1 MTHDRST
8 AGAAAGAPTPGT
20 ALDGAPDAHP
30 TAARPETGPETR
42 PAPVTVAVVGA
53 GPRGLWA
60 AECLADEARAHRV
73 PVAVDVVDDAPPGA
87 GAAYGPGQPDH
98 WTLNVDSRIVRTGVG
113 TFADWARRHGP
124 GAGAGGAGGAGQTT
138 GDAGQTTADGNAAR
152 GAGQTTGDAVPFP
165 PRSVVGDFLADSWR
179 ALAADPARAPW
190 FTLRHVR
197 RRVRD
202 VRQVAGGWSVD
213 GATYDDVLLA
223 TGHAATWPGALPRD
237 GERGDGAD
245 GARDGDRADGH
256 SGDRRDGRDPG
267 RVRTVGVYP
276 PDGLR
281 SIPAG
286 ARVLVRGAA
295 LTFIDA
301 ALELTVGRGGRFVG
315 TGTGLTYRPGGGE
328 PAVIRPVCRSGRFM
342 EVKPDPR
349 GRLAGIRDDA
359 AARRARAAVVTC
371 ADLAGMTAALESYA
385 VALLDAAGA
394 GGGDGDTSGDVSG
407 GSDSNSGAAL
417 RAVRAV
423 VAGTDAGPA
432 PDDGDGTTR
441 ADTGDTTGG
450 TTRNAERDAV
460 AALRRSRD
468 IAVGAAPPGAAWA
481 VGQAFR
487 QLYPAIVGRVADR
500 TRPPLVG
507 FGALART
514 LERVAFGPTP
524 DNASRLLALIDA
536 GVVDCADLAD
546 PTAVDR
552 ALAGDAATA
561 DTPSDAPTPATADVV
576 VDAVLPPAGIVPG
589 TLLAETLAR
598 HGVDAA
604 EVSVDPDGAVAGLP
618 GLAVA
623 GRDTEHLLP
632 GADTLSRDLHD
643 VVPRWARGVVTRH
656 RTTAVRDPRAAATVP
671 LTGRLEPWAVE
682 LLEDPGRCDRL
693 LVEHGSP
700 VNVLRPAPVLRAVDE
715 LIAAGRDCGVD
726 VRVFMARKANKG
738 LAFVDAVRDA
748 GHGVDVAGEAELR
761 QVLARGV
768 PGERIILS
776 AAVKPAAL
784 LDLAVRAG
792 VVVSADGPEE
802 ADRIADAAAR
812 AGTVARIAPR
822 LAPDPGLL
830 PATRFGARAGAWG
843 RWLRG
848 GGGASGVG
856 AGGDAGVA
864 GAGGASGGGAGVRGA
879 GGAVAV
885 VGVHVHLHGYS
896 ASDRRVALGEAL
908 GVVDAAR
915 QAGHAPTFVDLGGGV
930 PMSYVDD
937 PAQWAAFLRAR
948 EAVSGAGGARG
959 AGADGA
965 AHTGGAGVDGA
976 AHTGG
981 AGADGAAH
989 TDGAGVDGAG
999 ATHADASDM
1008 TGERFTWKDDPLRTI
1023 YPFHQSP
1030 TRGDWLRDLLTGPVE
1045 VRGVDDGAA
1054 DGTDAPADGEAVSA
1068 ADALVVRGLRLH
1080 LEPGRSVLDGA
1091 GLTLARVAFLKE
1103 RSDGV
1108 PLVGLEMNRT
1118 QCRTTADDLLVDPV
1132 LVPCVSAGTSA
1143 PDRGPGY
1150 EGFLVGAYCIE
1161 DEVIVRR
1168 RMRFPRGISV
1178 GDVIAL
1184 PNTGGYFMHILE
1196 SASHQIPLARNV
1208 VAVDAGAS
1216 GRLDFRVDP
1225 VDER

>member
-1 MTHDRST
+1 MSDDRST
-8 AGAAAGAPTPGT
+8 VSAPG
-20 ALDGAPDAHP
+20 
-30 TAARPETGPETR
+30 
-42 PAPVTVAVVGA
+42 PAPLTVAVVGA

-87 GAAYGPGQPDH
+87 GAAYGPEQPDH

-113 TFADWARRHGP
+113 TFADWARRHG
-124 GAGAGGAGGAGQTT
+124 AGVDAGGAGAAGDGNAA
-138 GDAGQTTADGNAAR
+138 GDAGQPA
-152 GAGQTTGDAVPFP
+152 GDAVPFP

-179 ALAADPARAPW
+179 ALAADPDRAPW

-213 GATYDDVLLA
+213 GVTYDDVLLA

-237 GERGDGAD
+237 GERRDRAD
-245 GARDGDRADGH
+245 GARDGDRDGGDRDGGDRDGADGERD
-256 SGDRRDGRDPG
+256 GDRRDG

-371 ADLAGMTAALESYA
+371 ADLAGMTAALEGYA

-394 GGGDGDTSGDVSG
+394 GGGDGGGSGDSNTSGG
-407 GSDSNSGAAL
+407 TSDNTSDGGAAL

-441 ADTGDTTGG
+441 DDTGDTTRD
-450 TTRNAERDAV
+450 TTRNAGRDAV

-552 ALAGDAATA
+552 ALAGGAAPGDAATDA
-561 DTPSDAPTPATADVV
+561 VVAAHGAAAAPGTTSDAPIPATTSDAPAPATADVV

-693 LVEHGSP
+693 LVGHGSP

-784 LDLAVRAG
+784 VDLAVRAG

-830 PATRFGARAGAWG
+830 PATRFGARAGVWG

-848 GGGASGVG
+848 GVDAGARGAGGA
-856 AGGDAGVA
+856 AGGDAGA
-864 GAGGASGGGAGVRGA
+864 RGAGGAS

-948 EAVSGAGGARG
+948 EAVSGAGGV
-959 AGADGA
+959 GADGA
-965 AHTGGAGVDGA
+965 AGRA
-976 AHTGG
+976 A
-981 AGADGAAH
+981 ADGTAGRAAANV
-989 TDGAGVDGAG
+989 GARADAAG
-999 ATHADASDM
+999 ATHADASAV

-1045 VRGVDDGAA
+1045 VRGVDGGTAGTTGAT
-1054 DGTDAPADGEAVSA
+1054 TDTPADGEAVSA

-1132 LVPCVSAGTSA
+1132 LVPCVPAGASA

-1168 RMRFPRGISV
+1168 RIRFPRGISV

-1208 VAVDAGAS
+1208 VAVDAGGP